1 MSQSGRFF
9 IRPATYHEYLL
20 GLMLFP
26 ESVKHF
32 SLYQLY
38 ILLENNTARAVA
50 LFAAATVSQPE
61 RAYHVE
67 ITALDAD
74 TDNVYKIALLNHLKT
89 TALQLCAQA
98 LYSVRPT
105 DDPSQIRFFKENNF
119 DSFYNFIGWQFNIDI
134 LNRFSAFNKRI
145 EKKINAEINVVPYTR
160 VDQNE
165 LQALHLEGLNYVP
178 PGFFHAFS
186 NSHKIQSK
194 YTASRCILFNG
205 KLAGL
210 VVASTEN
217 ETVFMEATITRK
229 MFRIRGGLGLLL
241 YHFFNDASKN
251 GITQVQMFCDSRNQ
265 PVMNIA
271 RKLNGVETWRRTQF
285 RLEL

>member
-1 MSQSGRFF
+1 
-9 IRPATYHEYLL
+9 
-20 GLMLFP
+20 MLFP

-32 SLYQLY
+32 SSYQLY
-38 ILLENNTARAVA
+38 ILFENRIPRAIA

-67 ITALDAD
+67 ITALDDDAD
-74 TDNVYKIALLNHLKT
+74 NSYKSKLLNHLRI
-89 TALQLCAQA
+89 TASQLCAQA

-105 DDPSQIRFFKENNF
+105 DDPSQISFFKESDF
-119 DSFYNFIGWQFNIDI
+119 DAFYDFIGWQFSIDI

-145 EKKINAEINVVPYTR
+145 EKKINTEIEVVPYTR
-160 VDQNE
+160 VAQNE
-165 LQALHLEGLNYVP
+165 LQELHLEGLNYVP

-186 NSHKIQSK
+186 DLHEIQSK

-217 ETVFMEATITRK
+217 ETIFMEATITRK
-229 MFRIRGGLGLLL
+229 MFRIKGGLGLLL
-241 YHFFNDASKN
+241 YHFFKDASKN
-251 GITQVQMFCDSRNQ
+251 GITRVQMFCDSRNK

-271 RKLNGVETWRRTQF
+271 RKLHGVETWRRTQF
-285 RLEL
+285 RLELQRV